1 MKKHRNIL
9 KAKDKIKPQKKNLNE
24 VEISNDKEFKVLA
37 IKMLTEIRRMKK
49 HRTSKKKKKTEN
61 TGKF

>member
-24 VEISNDKEFKVLA
+24 VEINNDKEFKVLA
-37 IKMLTEIRRMKK
+37 IKMLTEIRRMNK
-49 HRTSKKKKKTEN
+49 HRT
-61 TGKF
+61 